1 MDHRVWSHLRP
12 NTATIEFQLLISTG
26 DLPGGDLLIAKEMLQ
41 HLPNKTVTEYIA
53 VIAHRYRFA
62 LLTDAIEPVERA
74 NTDSDFGDWRPL
86 RLDRPPFSA
95 RGAMIFNYFPQNGS
109 HFWKNGV
116 FLLLEAT

>member
-62 LLTDAIEPVERA
+62 LLTDAIEPVERP

-95 RGAMIFNYFPQNGS
+95 RGA
-109 HFWKNGV
+109 
-116 FLLLEAT
+116 

>member
-1 MDHRVWSHLRP
+1 VHKRLTPLSSCSKIKCRSMDHRVWSHLRP

-62 LLTDAIEPVERA
+62 LLTDAIEPVEREY
-74 NTDSDFGDWRPL
+74 G
-86 RLDRPPFSA
+86 
-95 RGAMIFNYFPQNGS
+95 
-109 HFWKNGV
+109 
-116 FLLLEAT
+116 

>member
-1 MDHRVWSHLRP
+1 LVPFAPEYRNNRIP
-12 NTATIEFQLLISTG
+12 ATYINGRSTWRG
-26 DLPGGDLLIAKEMLQ
+26 PPDRKEMLQ

-95 RGAMIFNYFPQNGS
+95 RGAMIFNYFPQNDS